1 MGLLCQRRLLPDL
14 PSLYIDEKA
23 GSDTEGTG
31 AELAPFQTPLKAYQS
46 LQAPATSDANPFAVA
61 NFLVRKAD
69 SVERNEWVELGKSG
83 QKKLVKGIE
92 IWRKKE
98 LKAAQEGDKL
108 AMAKKEQEERDA
120 KRREEA
126 KSVVLVDDASKDAK
140 KVSSAGFSDSAQLM
154 SGQDLPAA
162 GARWPAGQDPGL
174 GPPIPTAGEALLLG
188 APRWYAVCSGH
199 PDRRLYP
206 HARRP

>member
-1 MGLLCQRRLLPDL
+1 MSPFVQPPLMADL
-14 PSLYIDEKA
+14 PNLYIDEKA

-69 SVERNEWVELGKSG
+69 SVERNEWIELGKSG

-108 AMAKKEQEERDA
+108 ASAKKEQEERDA

-126 KSVVLVDDASKDAK
+126 KSVVLVDDASKEAK
-140 KVSSAGFSDSAQLM
+140 KVSSL
-154 SGQDLPAA
+154 
-162 GARWPAGQDPGL
+162 
-174 GPPIPTAGEALLLG
+174 ALTLFQ
-188 APRWYAVCSGH
+188 S
-199 PDRRLYP
+199 
-206 HARRP
+206 

>member
-1 MGLLCQRRLLPDL
+1 MSPFVQPPLMADL
-14 PSLYIDEKA
+14 PNLYIDEKA

-69 SVERNEWVELGKSG
+69 SVERNEWIELGKSG

-108 AMAKKEQEERDA
+108 ASAKKEQEERDA

-126 KSVVLVDDASKDAK
+126 KSVVLVDDATKEAK
-140 KVSSAGFSDSAQLM
+140 KVSFVVIRLVSSADDRPRSSSCPSSWA
-154 SGQDLPAA
+154 SGSRSRLGSTDT
-162 GARWPAGQDPGL
+162 ARKQSTTSWCSE
-174 GPPIPTAGEALLLG
+174 TARSS
-188 APRWYAVCSGH
+188 PRPS
-199 PDRRLYP
+199 
-206 HARRP
+206 

>member
-1 MGLLCQRRLLPDL
+1 M
-14 PSLYIDEKA
+14 
-23 GSDTEGTG
+23 
-31 AELAPFQTPLKAYQS
+31 KAYQS
-46 LQAPATSDANPFAVA
+46 LQAPATADANPFAVA

-108 AMAKKEQEERDA
+108 ALAKREQEERDA

-126 KSVVLVDDASKDAK
+126 KSVVLVDDATKEAK
-140 KVSSAGFSDSAQLM
+140 KVN
-154 SGQDLPAA
+154 
-162 GARWPAGQDPGL
+162 RWPVKAWRELTCRPRSSSCRSSLASGSRFKL
-174 GPPIPTAGEALLLG
+174 GFT
-188 APRWYAVCSGH
+188 
-199 PDRRLYP
+199 DT
-206 HARRP
+206 ARRRSTTSWCSEMARNLPRPS